1 MNVILQSFFHS
12 QPMLLFKRF
21 TLSASSHFLN
31 FKQTTFSN
39 FSLKVSIVPSQHV
52 HMGPRW
58 GFTWATGHGLY
69 MGWKHGK
76 IVGPIWAQN
85 SFVIRKKLSQYFIFR
100 FIQSSFRTKLL
111 KIKNYL
117 IYFSFLVVQG
127 QYASNIYLYFSV
139 WLLSDTNIVG

>member
-1 MNVILQSFFHS
+1 MMKWGVL
-12 QPMLLFKRF
+12 
-21 TLSASSHFLN
+21 
-31 FKQTTFSN
+31 
-39 FSLKVSIVPSQHV
+39 PSQHV

-58 GFTWATGHGLY
+58 GFTWATGHGLD

-76 IVGPIWAQN
+76 IVGPIWAQK

-100 FIQSSFRTKLL
+100 FIQSSFRTKTL

-127 QYASNIYLYFSV
+127 QYASNIYMYFSV
-139 WLLSDTNIVG
+139 SLLCDTNIVG